1 MQWRVRIARLGG
13 YVAGMH
19 KPSLLHSRQVLP
31 LRINANV
38 GKPRMQILLTSIV
51 LARPTQHKHW

>member
-1 MQWRVRIARLGG
+1 MQRQARIARLGG

-19 KPSLLHSRQVLP
+19 KPSLLHSRQALP

-38 GKPRMQILLTSIV
+38 GKRPMPILLTSIV
-51 LARPTQHKHW
+51 LARPAQLKH